1 MTIASNAA
9 HAVHAEPAATRRK
22 SVPGNYNRVILVG
35 NLTKDPET
43 KTLGSGQT
51 VCKFG
56 IAVNRRTKTTDETMF
71 VEIVAWEK
79 LADLCRQYLKKGRS
93 VLVEGRLAIRSYE
106 DQNGA
111 KRKATEVVIDAMQML
126 DAKDAAPAQASLYG
140 ELDDSEIPF

>member
-1 MTIASNAA
+1 M
-9 HAVHAEPAATRRK
+9 
-22 SVPGNYNRVILVG
+22 PGNYNRVILVG
-35 NLTKDPET
+35 NLTKDPAT

-51 VCKFG
+51 VCKFS

-79 LADLCRQYLKKGRS
+79 LADLCQQYLKKGRS

-106 DQNGA
+106 DKDGA

-126 DAKDAAPAQASLYG
+126 DAKDASAPSQASLYG
-140 ELDDSEIPF
+140 EQDDSEIPF

>member
-1 MTIASNAA
+1 M
-9 HAVHAEPAATRRK
+9 
-22 SVPGNYNRVILVG
+22 PGNYNRIILVG

-56 IAVNRRTKTTDETMF
+56 LAVNRRTKNSDETMF

-79 LADLCRQYLKKGRS
+79 LAELCQEYLKKGRS

-106 DQNGA
+106 DKDGV

-126 DAKDAAPAQASLYG
+126 DAKDASPTQASLYG
-140 ELDDSEIPF
+140 EEEEEVAF

>member
-1 MTIASNAA
+1 M
-9 HAVHAEPAATRRK
+9 
-22 SVPGNYNRVILVG
+22 PGNYNRIILDG

-56 IAVNRRTKTTDETMF
+56 LAVNRRTKNSDETMF

-79 LADLCRQYLKKGRS
+79 LAELCQEYLKKGRS

-106 DQNGA
+106 DKDGV

-126 DAKDAAPAQASLYG
+126 DAKDASPTQASLYG
-140 ELDDSEIPF
+140 EEEEEVAF

>member
-1 MTIASNAA
+1 M
-9 HAVHAEPAATRRK
+9 
-22 SVPGNYNRVILVG
+22 PGNYNRVILVG

-79 LADLCRQYLKKGRS
+79 LADLCQQYLKKGRS

-106 DQNGA
+106 DKDGA

-126 DAKDAAPAQASLYG
+126 DAKDASDSTHAPAQASLYG
-140 ELDDSEIPF
+140 EADEEEVAF

>member
-1 MTIASNAA
+1 M
-9 HAVHAEPAATRRK
+9 
-22 SVPGNYNRVILVG
+22 PGNYNRVILVG

-43 KTLGSGQT
+43 KTLDGGRA

-56 IAVNRRTKTTDETMF
+56 IAVNRRTKEKDETMF
-71 VEIVAWEK
+71 VDIVAWEK
-79 LADLCRQYLKKGRS
+79 LAELCQQYLKKGRS

-106 DQNGA
+106 DQNGV

-140 ELDDSEIPF
+140 AEEEEVAF

>member
-1 MTIASNAA
+1 M
-9 HAVHAEPAATRRK
+9 
-22 SVPGNYNRVILVG
+22 PGNYNRVILVG

-79 LADLCRQYLKKGRS
+79 LADLCQQYLKKGRS

-106 DQNGA
+106 DKDGA

-126 DAKDAAPAQASLYG
+126 DAKDASAPSQASLYG
-140 ELDDSEIPF
+140 EQDDSEIPF

>member
-1 MTIASNAA
+1 M
-9 HAVHAEPAATRRK
+9 
-22 SVPGNYNRVILVG
+22 PGNYNRVILVG

-43 KTLGSGQT
+43 KTLDGGRA

-56 IAVNRRTKTTDETMF
+56 IAVNRRTKEKDETMF
-71 VEIVAWEK
+71 VDIVAWEK
-79 LADLCRQYLKKGRS
+79 LADLCQQYLKKGRS

-106 DQNGA
+106 DQNGV

-140 ELDDSEIPF
+140 EADEEEAVAF